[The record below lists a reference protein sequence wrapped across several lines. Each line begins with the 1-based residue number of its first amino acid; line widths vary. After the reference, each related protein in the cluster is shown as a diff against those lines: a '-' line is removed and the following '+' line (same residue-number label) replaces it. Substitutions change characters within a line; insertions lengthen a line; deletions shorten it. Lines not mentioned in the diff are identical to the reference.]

1 MSDDKRVDVAI
12 TVTSDGAEQGASK
25 AADSIARA
33 IGLMQRDLQQMVQQ
47 SRATTAAVTA
57 GFTGMASSID
67 GMAGRMSNSVRQ
79 VSGVVDDYG
88 NEVVAISRRV
98 QQANAAEEESH
109 RRLGHSSV
117 AARRELLVLGHE
129 MMMGNYKR
137 FVGSLMVL
145 GEQMDWMGKIMSPAG
160 AGIALVVGEIAALAA
175 AAIHGAMQMSH
186 LKDELVL
193 TGNYAGLTAGKFIEM
208 GNAIQQSTGA
218 SIGTAREALAAVA
231 GSGRFTGAALQPVA
245 EAVANIGKYSKATAE
260 EVVKSF
266 EKMDDGVYKFA
277 VEYNKAYH
285 FATNAQLEHIRA
297 LEEQGE
303 KERAEAETAQLVIQR
318 QQEIAAQ
325 LDQLPGILRSAKNEW
340 DRFWDSAAGLGRA
353 VTVEDRIANLQE
365 QMANAKPFYDLMPKG
380 EAADKLEL
388 RRLQQQRDRQDSAVG
403 VRAQSEAIQRRGTDA
418 VVALRAEWRGLG
430 GDVKLADDEVAR
442 FRRSLEDARAA
453 ARDTGT
459 PIPEDVQRM
468 IARQSQIETE
478 IRKKYDR
485 HDFKKTPGAVTP
497 MRDYAFENAQAQ
509 AHLNLLKEN
518 LKAEQAELDRAYKAN
533 QISLQ
538 AYFQQRLAITLR
550 GMDAERDVMKAQL
563 DQTRA
568 LEAQARNPAER
579 LSLRTKEVEIEGRL
593 AVAERQR
600 AASVQQNSQ
609 EMRAAIDAELKALQD
624 LDAKREQSQAS
635 EAQKRAVLIAQ
646 EEVRQGRI
654 TQAQLAALEE
664 QYEQEKADKAI
675 QALQQRLDTEKNLTV
690 QAQQQI
696 QDQIDQIRDQSAT
709 RQLQY
714 SIQANDAVE
723 ADARRAADS
732 IDQGFAKAFG
742 NFVDG
747 TQTAWQA
754 FNNFARSIDQMLVQ
768 MVSKKLFQQLFE
780 MPAGASGDSAS
791 STLTAWLSTLLG
803 GNKDTGFNTKG
814 AFGFTTGL
822 EGTAKAVGAGM
833 NGGAPLMGLGSG
845 APMNVGQIQSAMQ
858 AVTTMSA
865 ATMSVAAMTVASMV
879 GAGGSG
885 MGGGGLLSELL
896 GSLGGG
902 DMAGSFGFTAT
913 GVTGSTDAVI
923 GGAMADGGSEG
934 LSALL
939 GLAAF
944 DVGTPYVPND
954 MIAQIHQ
961 GEAIVPAWANRPEYN
976 SGGLTVN
983 NQFVIPGGVDMRTQ
997 SQVAAMAGASLSQA
1011 MKRNG

>member
-1 MSDDKRVDVAI
+1 MSDDSRVDVSI
-12 TVTSDGAEQGASK
+12 NVSSDGAEQGASK
-25 AADSIARA
+25 AADSLTRA
-33 IGLMQRDLQQMVQQ
+33 IGLIQRDLQQMVQQ

-67 GMAGRMSNSVRQ
+67 GMAGRMSSSVRQ

-88 NEVVAISRRV
+88 NQVASVSRSV
-98 QQANAAEEESH
+98 QQSNAAEAASH
-109 RRLGHSSV
+109 QRLGHASV

-129 MMMGNYKR
+129 LAMGNYKR

-145 GEQMDWMGKIMSPAG
+145 GEQMDWMGKIMSPTG
-160 AGIALVVGEIAALAA
+160 AGIALVVGEIVALAA

-193 TGNYAGLTAGKFIEM
+193 TGNYAGLTAGRFIEM

-218 SIGTAREALAAVA
+218 SIGSARDALAAVA
-231 GSGRFTGAALQPVA
+231 ASGRFTGAALQPVA
-245 EAVANIGKYSKATAE
+245 EAIASIGKFSNATAD

-297 LEEQGE
+297 LEEQGQKE
-303 KERAEAETAQLVIQR
+303 KAEIEVAELVR
-318 QQEIAAQ
+318 QKHEEIAAQ
-325 LDQLPGILRSAKNEW
+325 LDHMPGILRSVANEW
-340 DRFWDSAAGLGRA
+340 HHFWDEAAGLGRA
-353 VTVEDRIANLQE
+353 VTVEDRIANLKQ
-365 QMANAKPFYDLMPKG
+365 QMESARPFYDLMPKG

-388 RRLQQQRDRQDSAVG
+388 RRLQQQRDQQDSAVG
-403 VRAQSEAIQRRGTDA
+403 ARAKSEAIQRRGTDA

-459 PIPEDVQRM
+459 PIPDDVQRM
-468 IARQSQIETE
+468 IARQSEIESE

-485 HDFKKTPGAVTP
+485 HDFKKEHGGVTVG
-497 MRDYAFENAQAQ
+497 RDYSFENAQTQ
-509 AHLNLLKEN
+509 ARLNALKED

-550 GMDAERDVMKAQL
+550 GMDAERDALRQQL
-563 DQTRA
+563 EQTKV
-568 LEAQARNPAER
+568 LEARAATPADR
-579 LSLRTKEVEIEGRL
+579 LSMRTKEVEIEGRL
-593 AVAERQR
+593 TVMERQR
-600 AASVQQNSQ
+600 AAAATQSAQ
-609 EMRAAIDAELKALQD
+609 EMQAAIAAETKGLED
-624 LDAKREQSQAS
+624 LAAKRANAGWSQA
-635 EAQKRAVLIAQ
+635 QQRAMLVAQ
-646 EEVRQGRI
+646 EEVKQGRM
-654 TQAQLAALEE
+654 TQVQLLELERQFEAQKTEIAIQEIQHRLETEKTLTKVQQQELRDQQLQLA
-664 QYEQEKADKAI
+664 QEGQTKQLQLTI
-675 QALQQRLDTEKNLTV
+675 QATDAESQQ
-690 QAQQQI
+690 A
-696 QDQIDQIRDQSAT
+696 
-709 RQLQY
+709 RQ
-714 SIQANDAVE
+714 
-723 ADARRAADS
+723 AADS
-732 IDQGFAKAFG
+732 IEQGFSRAFG
-742 NFVDG
+742 SFVDG
-747 TQTAWQA
+747 TQTARQA
-754 FNNFARSIDQMLVQ
+754 FGNFIAQVDQMMTQ

-780 MPAGASGDSAS
+780 KSFGSGGDSANS
-791 STLTAWLSTLLG
+791 LLFGATSRLLG
-803 GNKDTGFNTKG
+803 GG
-814 AFGFTTGL
+814 A
-822 EGTAKAVGAGM
+822 AG
-833 NGGAPLMGLGSG
+833 N
-845 APMNVGQIQSAMQ
+845 
-858 AVTTMSA
+858 SA
-865 ATMSVAAMTVASMV
+865 ATAAHTTAVAADTTGISAMTAAVAAATAALTAFTASL
-879 GAGGSG
+879 GSRSGGPL
-885 MGGGGLLSELL
+885 GGLLA
-896 GSLGGG
+896 SLGGG

-923 GGAMADGGSEG
+923 GGAMADGSSEG